1 MAKSVNTA
9 VLDLALNDIKTNGN
23 KMVVCS
29 AQPTTYAEANATYM
43 LANVVMASTDY
54 TLAAGDTSGRKV
66 TTGAKTGI
74 SITNSGTAT
83 HVAIIDTTNSILKL
97 VTTCT
102 SQALNTGGTVDVPA
116 WKWEINNPT

>member
-1 MAKSVNTA
+1 MAKSVNAT
-9 VLDLALNDIKTNGN
+9 VLDQALNYIKNNANLMT
-23 KMVVCS
+23 VCTS
-29 AQPTTYAEANATYM
+29 QPTTRTEAVTTYALADVAMATG
-43 LANVVMASTDY
+43 DF

-66 TTGAKTGI
+66 TTAAKTGI
-74 SITNSGTAT
+74 TIDANGTAQ
-83 HVAIIDTTNSILKL
+83 HVALTSATELLL

>member
-1 MAKSVNTA
+1 MAKSVNSA
-9 VLDLALNDIKTNGN
+9 VLDLALNDVKTNGN

-29 AQPTTYAEANATYM
+29 SQPTTYAEANATYM
-43 LANVVMASTDY
+43 LANVTMASGDY

-66 TTGAKTGI
+66 TTASKTGI
-74 SITNSGTAT
+74 TISNSGTAT
-83 HVAIIDTTNSILKL
+83 HVAIIDTVNSVLKL

-102 SQALNTGGTVDVPA
+102 SQALSTGGTVDVPA